1 MGPGLESRWTANSC
15 GTFGKLL
22 PLSGLQRNLV

>member
-1 MGPGLESRWTANSC
+1 MGPGLESRWTANSR
-15 GTFGKLL
+15 GTFGKSF